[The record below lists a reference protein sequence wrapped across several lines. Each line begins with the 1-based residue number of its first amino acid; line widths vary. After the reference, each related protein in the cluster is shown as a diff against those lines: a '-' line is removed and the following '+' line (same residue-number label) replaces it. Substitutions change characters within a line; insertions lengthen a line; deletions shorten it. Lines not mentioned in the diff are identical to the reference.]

1 MIKVIAIILSVIL
14 VIGSLGTVGIVG
26 YKTAGYMINQ
36 HFAFGDAIDWAW
48 KDYTEIIGGFFDKAE
63 AEDDGYFEYDI
74 TLNKY
79 VEVVACTS
87 L

>member
-1 MIKVIAIILSVIL
+1 MIKVVAVILSVIL
-14 VIGSLGTVGIVG
+14 VIGILGTVGIVG
-26 YKTAGYMINQ
+26 YKTIGYMTNQ
-36 HFAFGDAIDWAW
+36 KFAFGDAIDWAW

-63 AEDDGYFEYDI
+63 ADGYFEYPI
-74 TLNKY
+74 TMNKY